1 MRIVHTTYFLTTL
14 VFLIIATFLLTEQ
27 PIPDMQQE
35 LLKQESQVN
44 KTQTTQTQM
53 DQKPEPYE
61 AAQTQETLAN
71 LPKREVIATGYY
83 AGIESTGKDKDHPQY
98 GITYSGAKVVRG
110 QYSTIA
116 ADLDVF
122 PLGTILFIPGYGYGV
137 VADIGSAIKGN
148 KIDLYFDS
156 MDDIYREWGKK
167 TVDVYIVKQGEGT
180 VTDAMMESLNGKKVV
195 QANVPQ
201 AN

>member
-14 VFLIIATFLLTEQ
+14 LFLVIAAFLLTEQ
-27 PIPDMQQE
+27 PIPNMRQE
-35 LLKQESQVN
+35 LVKQQGEVN
-44 KTQTTQTQM
+44 KQDVQTPAPAV
-53 DQKPEPYE
+53 QKDIF
-61 AAQTQETLAN
+61 AD
-71 LPKREVIATGYY
+71 LPKRTVTATGYY
-83 AGIESTGKDKDHPQY
+83 AGVESTGKDKNHPQY

-110 QYSTIA
+110 LYSTIA
-116 ADLDVF
+116 ADLNVF

-156 MDDIYREWGKK
+156 MDDIYTEWGKK
-167 TVDVYIVKQGEGT
+167 TLDVYVVKRGEGS
-180 VTDAMMESLNGKKVV
+180 VTDAMMESLNERKVV
-195 QANVPQ
+195 QANVQ